1 MDKLSFNA
9 EHYSDPTVYLALKNI
24 EREERRKRAEERRQ
38 HRKRKHP
45 QGIIDNKKNGEGK
58 T

>member
-9 EHYSDPTVYLALKNI
+9 EHYSDPTVYMALKNI
-24 EREERRKRAEERRQ
+24 EREERRKRAEKRRQ
-38 HRKRKHP
+38 HRKRKNP
-45 QGIIDNKKNGEGK
+45 QGIIDKRKTGEGK

>member
-1 MDKLSFNA
+1 MDKLSFNT
-9 EHYSDPTVYLALKNI
+9 EHYSDPTVYQALKNI

-45 QGIIDNKKNGEGK
+45 QKYIDNRKTGEGN

>member
-24 EREERRKRAEERRQ
+24 GREEKRKRAEERRQ
-38 HRKRKHP
+38 HRKRKYP
-45 QGIIDNKKNGEGK
+45 QGIIDNKKTGEEK